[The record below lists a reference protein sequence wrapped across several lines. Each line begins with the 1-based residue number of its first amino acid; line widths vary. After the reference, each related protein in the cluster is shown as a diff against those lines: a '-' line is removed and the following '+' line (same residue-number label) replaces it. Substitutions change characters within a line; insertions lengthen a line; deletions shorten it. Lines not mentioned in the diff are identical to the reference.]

1 MNQQPRLFTPGPLTT
16 SDSVRAPMQFDYG
29 SRDRRFVDGVLEIRE
44 SLISLSGAPRME
56 CVLMQGSGT
65 FGMES
70 VLDTFLSD
78 EDRVLILIN
87 GAYGR
92 RARDI
97 AERLGKQVVTV
108 EWPENEAVDPDTV
121 SEVLS
126 GDPHLTHVWVVH
138 CETTT
143 GLMNDLEAIG
153 EVVASAGK
161 RFLVDAMSSFGGIPI
176 DFDAAHIDVLIS
188 SANKCIEGVPGFSFM
203 LVDRSLLEASEGN
216 ARSTSLD
223 ACAQWKRMANDGQFR
238 FTPPTQVL
246 MAFLQALRELDEEGG
261 IVARHARYKR
271 TAQRIAE
278 GMRSLGF
285 RMYLPDD
292 LQGPIISTW
301 LYPDAGHWDFTV
313 FYELLAERGLVI
325 YPGKLTEADC
335 FRIGNIGRLSADD
348 VEELLE
354 SIRETTA
361 RMSKEALHD
370 S

>member
-1 MNQQPRLFTPGPLTT
+1 MSHQPRLFTPGPLTT
-16 SDSVRAPMQFDYG
+16 SDGVRAPMQFDYG
-29 SRDRRFVDGVLEIRE
+29 SRDRRFVDGVREIQM
-44 SLISLSGAPRME
+44 SLISLCQSPRME

-70 VLDTFLSD
+70 ALDTFLSD
-78 EDRVLILIN
+78 EDRILILIN

-92 RARDI
+92 RAREI

-108 EWPENEAVDPDTV
+108 EWSENESIDPDAV
-121 SEVLS
+121 SGVLS
-126 GDPHLTHVWVVH
+126 NDPSITHVWVVH

-143 GLMNDLEAIG
+143 GLMNDLESIG
-153 EVVASAGK
+153 RVVAGAGK

-203 LVDRSLLEASEGN
+203 LVDRSVLEKSEGN

-223 ACAQWKRMANDGQFR
+223 ACAQWKRMAIDGQFR

-246 MAFLQALRELDEEGG
+246 MAFLQALRELHAEGG
-261 IVARHARYKR
+261 IEARHARYTR
-271 TAQRIAE
+271 TARRIAE

-285 RMYLPDD
+285 QMYLPAE

-301 LYPDAGHWDFTV
+301 LYPDASDWDFPA

-335 FRIGNIGRLSADD
+335 FRIGNIGRLSVDD

-354 SIRETTA
+354 AIREIMA
-361 RMSKEALHD
+361 QMLGDAPQ
-370 S
+370 